1 MSVFAYLIL
10 KRFTSSKLKQRKL
23 KMAKIDI
30 SMFDYTIYL
39 IKIYALLSLTYRI
52 VLMTPL
58 LSQLIIIN

>member
-10 KRFTSSKLKQRKL
+10 KRFTYSKLKQRKL

-39 IKIYALLSLTYRI
+39 IKIYALLSLTYGI
-52 VLMTPL
+52 VLMTSL
-58 LSQLIIIN
+58 LSQLI